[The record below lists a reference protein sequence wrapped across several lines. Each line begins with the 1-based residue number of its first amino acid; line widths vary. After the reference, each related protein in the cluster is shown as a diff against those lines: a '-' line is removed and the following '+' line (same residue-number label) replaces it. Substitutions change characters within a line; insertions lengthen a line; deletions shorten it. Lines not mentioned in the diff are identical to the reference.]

1 MNTNIKYTNQDGN
14 YITNQQVENLKF
26 FNKEF
31 FYNNELKMVEIYA
44 PQGRTNNI
52 ILDGGD
58 YYLSSNENLETIIS
72 QYASTG
78 NNWTFFYNNQN
89 NNLGDS
95 YWEYLFYNKGELET
109 KGIKVFNNEKL
120 LIASCT
126 INLETNEIDEQR
138 KYFYGD
144 LNIYKRNEYRYP
156 FLSVFYDENNNVR
169 DIYIYDEDYQ
179 SVDEFLSSASSK
191 YFDWNSHPY
200 FHNFTPILP
209 VEIIA

>member
-14 YITNQQVENLKF
+14 YITSQQVANLKF

-31 FYNNELKMVEIYA
+31 FYNNELKMVQKYGSK
-44 PQGRTNNI
+44 GRTNNI
-52 ILDGGD
+52 ILKGGD
-58 YYLSSNENLETIIS
+58 YYLSSDENLETIIN

-78 NNWTFFYNNQN
+78 NYWTFFYNNQS

-109 KGIKVFNNEKL
+109 KGVKVFNSEKL

-126 INLETNEIDEQR
+126 IDLKTNEMDDQR

-144 LNIYKRNEYRYP
+144 LNIYKRNEYEYP
-156 FLSVFYDENNNVR
+156 FLSVFYDENNDVR
-169 DIYIYDEDYQ
+169 DIYIYDDDYQ
-179 SVDEFLSSASSK
+179 SVDEFLSSDNAR
-191 YFDWNSHPY
+191 YFNWISHPY
-200 FHNFTPILP
+200 FHNFAPMLPISSI
-209 VEIIA
+209 V

>member
-1 MNTNIKYTNQDGN
+1 MSTNIKYTNQDGN
-14 YITNQQVENLKF
+14 YITSQQVANLKF

-31 FYNNELKMVEIYA
+31 FYNDQLKIVEIYS

-52 ILDGGD
+52 ILKGGD
-58 YYLSSNENLETIIS
+58 YYLSSEENLETIIN

-78 NNWTFFYNNQN
+78 NYWTFFYNNQN

-126 INLETNEIDEQR
+126 IDLETNEMDNQR

-144 LNIYKRNEYRYP
+144 LNIYKRTEYECH
-156 FLSVFYDENNNVR
+156 FLSVSYENNDVS
-169 DIYIYDEDYQ
+169 DIYIYDDDYQ
-179 SVDEFLSSASSK
+179 SVDEFLASVSSK
-191 YFDWNSHPY
+191 YFNWLLHPY
-200 FHNFTPILP
+200 FHNFMPMLP
-209 VEIIA
+209 SEIIA